1 MKTLNLL
8 NEILP
13 WIALVVLFIAEK
25 VASYYEY
32 TKKNDPEMAKKL
44 QHVGELAK
52 WAVADQSRFEGKAGT
67 DKFTDAVKAVQEQI
81 GDKAITEQT
90 IKGAVQDA
98 YKKEAEKTE
107 PATVEPATSAKP
119 AQPKVEPVLDD
130 LEVHDLSGG
139 ENG

>member
-1 MKTLNLL
+1 MMKTLNLL

-52 WAVADQSRFEGKAGT
+52 WAVADQSRFGDKAGV
-67 DKFTDAVKAVQEQI
+67 DKFSDAVKAVQKQI

-98 YKKEAEKTE
+98 YKKEAEKAAE
-107 PATVEPATSAKP
+107 PATVVTAEP
-119 AQPKVEPVLDD
+119 AQPKPEPVLDD